1 VYVITGENGTAGKA
15 SEGNFG
21 YKARSEGAKGK
32 ALLRAAVHL
41 LGRRFVTLAVAGSGL
56 LGAFVLNALV
66 AFVHAVLPRIVFHNV
81 TVSNAY

>member
-1 VYVITGENGTAGKA
+1 MKGA
-15 SEGNFG
+15 SATRPAE
-21 YKARSEGAKGK
+21 KGLRE

-41 LGRRFVTLAVAGSGL
+41 LGRRFVALAVAGSGL